1 MSNSSS
7 DKAILRSGRQLQ
19 EHIKSKSVD
28 RNKSKHTD
36 QTPKLDKAKSIPNIC
51 VESQIPI
58 PIRIKHRQAVAT
70 AECTKMSDEK
80 DKEIQLLQSQL
91 KTARDTLAK
100 EQAENEEMKRYY
112 EIRFDGEEV
121 ARKAPTPIIID
132 SAASVPIP
140 RFDANKMTPEAF
152 LIEVEEYLAWKNA
165 SEETYVFL
173 VSRMFAKDSDISRWW
188 RETKQSVKTW
198 DEFKL
203 AFLNYEK
210 SGASRDEL
218 LAKLFSTRQKLT
230 DAFETFAWD
239 VNGIYR
245 KIDSKIAVTEVIQRI
260 LNSCLP
266 EISVI
271 LRNSTYNSVADLIF
285 KAREVI
291 HDLNKVRNL
300 EGKTAFRSK
309 STDPLESKPYHG
321 RQGNDRRSRGWRRQD
336 DYAKSREQD
345 KEAGSEEEKQG
356 NSNSKADIPQQQ
368 QQPKQDSGSQPRA
381 GAGSSG
387 YLHKRRPISCFYC
400 NVLGHKEADCNTK
413 KRDERLGV
421 QKDTR
426 KENQGN

>member
-1 MSNSSS
+1 MSDSNS

-19 EHIKSKSVD
+19 EHVKDKSKSVD
-28 RNKSKHTD
+28 RKKSKNTD
-36 QTPKLDKAKSIPNIC
+36 KTPKLDKAKSIPNIF

-58 PIRIKHRQAVAT
+58 RIKSRNTVPT
-70 AECTKMSDEK
+70 PESTKMSDEK
-80 DKEIQLLQSQL
+80 DKEIELLRSQL
-91 KTARDTLAK
+91 ENAMDTLAK
-100 EQAENEEMKRYY
+100 EQAEREEMKKYY
-112 EIRFDGEEV
+112 ELRFDGEEV
-121 ARKAPTPIIID
+121 ERKAPTPIIID

-140 RFDANKMTPEAF
+140 RFDSNKMTPEAF

-165 SEETYVFL
+165 SKETYVFL

-266 EISVI
+266 ELSVI

-285 KAREVI
+285 RAREVI
-291 HDLNKVRNL
+291 HDLNKVRNF
-300 EGKTAFRSK
+300 EGKTALRSK
-309 STDPLESKPYHG
+309 STDPLESKSYHG
-321 RQGNDRRSRGWRRQD
+321 RQGNDRRGRGWRRPE

-345 KEAGSEEEKQG
+345 RDVVSEEEKQG

-368 QQPKQDSGSQPRA
+368 QQQKQDLESQPRT

-387 YLHKRRPISCFYC
+387 YQNKRRPISCFYC
-400 NVLGHKEADCNTK
+400 NVLGHKEADCNK
-413 KRDERLGV
+413 RKRDERLGG

-426 KENQGN
+426 KESQGN